1 MVCGLQFHQNPD
13 ELLLRKIVKYFYGK
27 FFHHTPRKERHSV
40 KEWAAIDKW
49 RNSKNLY
56 NGFVVISAATGE
68 RIVHCN
74 VYKTG
79 QSFKALVWLPGCVV
93 GCGKSKT
100 YGGAVQSAFENA
112 GATLVKDL
120 PFNYI
125 SVCAEEAAAFAKA
138 IFNTD
143 CHTVLFAA

>member
-1 MVCGLQFHQNPD
+1 MEKQ
-13 ELLLRKIVKYFYGK
+13 YSY
-27 FFHHTPRKERHSV
+27 TPRKERHSV
-40 KEWAAIDKW
+40 QEWAAIDKW
-49 RNSKNLY
+49 RNAKNLY
-56 NGFVVISAATGE
+56 NGFAVISATTGE
-68 RIVHCN
+68 RIIACN

-100 YGGAVQSAFENA
+100 YGGAVQSAFKDA

-125 SVCAEEAAAFAKA
+125 SVCAEEAVAFAEAVFK
-138 IFNTD
+138 TE
-143 CHTVLFAA
+143 CYLVLFEA